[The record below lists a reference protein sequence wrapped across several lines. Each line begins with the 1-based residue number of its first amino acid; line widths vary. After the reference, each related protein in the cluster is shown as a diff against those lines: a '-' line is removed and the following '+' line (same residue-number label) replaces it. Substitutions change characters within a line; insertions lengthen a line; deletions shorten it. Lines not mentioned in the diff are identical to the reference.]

1 MKSIYMLSA
10 CFNIMNQKFLVYIT
24 AAIIGL
30 VVLIAL
36 IPGED
41 NCTDPAEFAVWLDN
55 SMMQTGAFKSVNSLC
70 YKDTLEITVEP
81 SVAGLSDPFA
91 AKEIIY
97 NAASQTPAC
106 MGLDAVEITLIGPE
120 YDTVLQYPMSSAM
133 NGTED
138 ADLKKS
144 IKQH

>member
-1 MKSIYMLSA
+1 MLSA

>member
-1 MKSIYMLSA
+1 
-10 CFNIMNQKFLVYIT
+10 MNQKFLVYIT

>member
-1 MKSIYMLSA
+1 MLSA

-97 NAASQTPAC
+97 NAVSQTPAC